1 VKKSVNYS
9 AKVRLPISQDPHP
22 LPKLT
27 NLCHDRF
34 KEYLSN
40 EPMRIL
46 VVEDDPGIGF
56 LLETIL
62 ATHKYAV
69 DVATDGQ
76 AGLDLSDAYEYDA
89 ILLDVSLPKK
99 DGISVCREIRAQGNT
114 VPILLLTSLDSPADR
129 TKGLDAGADDY
140 LGKPFDQDELLA
152 RLRAILRRSHAPT
165 VPILNWGSLQLDPV
179 STNVTFGDRLVPVT
193 PKEYALLELFLRNSK
208 RVFSCN
214 AILDHLWSFNTPGE
228 EVIRTHIKG
237 LRQKLKQVGATADFI
252 ETVYGIGYRLN
263 PLAKPLDT
271 RIEPPGTTLL
281 IDAWEKFKGQVHEQ
295 VAVLE
300 QLAVRFFNQDL
311 QSDWQAIGKN
321 IAHSLTGSLGTF
333 GFSLSSELAR
343 QIEKLLGSER
353 DLTPAQ
359 GQLLLSLVT
368 ALREELDRPIVTTD
382 LHNFTPDL
390 ATDILLISV
399 DQDLNREIQSMAIDR
414 GWSVQIVPTIAAAR
428 SQLHRDRTRSIVLTE
443 DAILHSR
450 SVPQERRG
458 SANEQTEAVLGLLV
472 EVNKQVPLVPVI
484 ALTNPDQLDPVLPPL
499 GNWISICPTKL
510 ADLMESIDRAIAE
523 AESTQTHVLVVDDDL
538 KILAIL
544 RALLLPW
551 GFKITTLD
559 DSQKFWEVLP
569 VVKPDLLIL
578 DVEMPIVSGLDLCQ
592 SIRDQSEWSN
602 LPIIFLTAH
611 TEPTLIQQVFAIGAD
626 DFVTK
631 PVVGPEIIARI
642 TNLMERQQV
651 QKLKSAQWQ
660 RIDAERAKLAT
671 KAKIQTALIAI
682 NAAVSADNTLQARQS
697 RPILEQVEIL
707 CQLLLDTD

>member
-1 VKKSVNYS
+1 
-9 AKVRLPISQDPHP
+9 
-22 LPKLT
+22 
-27 NLCHDRF
+27 
-34 KEYLSN
+34 
-40 EPMRIL
+40 MRIL

-56 LLETIL
+56 LLETML

-89 ILLDVSLPKK
+89 ILLDVTLPKK
-99 DGISVCREIRAQGNT
+99 DGISVCREIRAKGNT
-114 VPILLLTSLDSPADR
+114 VPILLLTSLNSPTDR

-140 LGKPFDQDELLA
+140 LGKPFDQDELMA
-152 RLRAILRRSHAPT
+152 RLRAILRRSHAPS
-165 VPILNWGSLQLDPV
+165 VPILTWGNLQLDPV
-179 STNVTFGDRLVPVT
+179 STNVTFGDQLVPVT

-214 AILDHLWSFNTPGE
+214 AILDHLWSFDTPGE

-237 LRQKLKQVGATADFI
+237 LRQKLKQVGAAADFI
-252 ETVYGIGYRLN
+252 ETVYGIGYRL
-263 PLAKPLDT
+263 KPIDSS
-271 RIEPPGTTLL
+271 GATLL
-281 IDAWEKFKGQVHEQ
+281 TDTWEKFKGQVHEQ

-343 QIEKLLGSER
+343 QIEKLLGSNR
-353 DLTPAQ
+353 DLTTEQ

-382 LHNFTPDL
+382 LHSFAPDL
-390 ATDILLISV
+390 ATDILLVSA
-399 DQDLNREIQSMAIDR
+399 DQDLNREIQSMAIDFRSVRVGDSLPLGTASASAEGLRQR
-414 GWSVQIVPTIAAAR
+414 GWNLQIVPTIAAAR
-428 SQLHRDRTRSIVLTE
+428 SQLHRDRARSILLTE
-443 DAILHSR
+443 TEI
-450 SVPQERRG
+450 
-458 SANEQTEAVLGLLV
+458 EQTEAVLGLLV
-472 EVNKQVPLVPVI
+472 EINKQVPLIPVI
-484 ALTNPDQLDPVLPPL
+484 ALTNPDRLDPTVQHL
-499 GNWISICPTKL
+499 GNWISVCPTKI
-510 ADLMESIDRAIAE
+510 ADLMESIDLAIAE
-523 AESTQTHVLVVDDDL
+523 AESTQTHILVVDDDL

-551 GFKITTLD
+551 GFKITTLA
-559 DSQKFWEVLP
+559 DSQKFWEILP

-592 SIRDQSEWSN
+592 SIRNRAEWSS

-611 TEPTLIQQVFAIGAD
+611 TEPSLIQQVFAIGAD

-651 QKLKSAQWQ
+651 QRLKSAQWQ
-660 RIDAERAKLAT
+660 RIDAERVKLAT
-671 KAKIQTALIAI
+671 KAKIQAALMAI
-682 NAAVSADNTLQARQS
+682 NAAVSADSTLPACQS
-697 RPILEQVEIL
+697 RPILEQVDIL
-707 CQLLLDTD
+707 CQLLLDSEIQTKITAISD

>member
-1 VKKSVNYS
+1 
-9 AKVRLPISQDPHP
+9 
-22 LPKLT
+22 
-27 NLCHDRF
+27 
-34 KEYLSN
+34 
-40 EPMRIL
+40 MRIL

-62 ATHKYAV
+62 ETHKYAV

-89 ILLDVSLPKK
+89 ILLDVTLPKK
-99 DGISVCREIRAQGNT
+99 DGISVCREIRAKGNT

-140 LGKPFDQDELLA
+140 LGKPFDRDELLA

-165 VPILNWGSLQLDPV
+165 VPILSWGNLQLDPV

-214 AILDHLWSFNTPGE
+214 AILDHLWSFDTPGE

-237 LRQKLKQVGATADFI
+237 LRQKLKQVGAAADFI
-252 ETVYGIGYRLN
+252 ETVYGIGYRL
-263 PLAKPLDT
+263 KP
-271 RIEPPGTTLL
+271 IEPPGTNLL
-281 IDAWEKFKGQVHEQ
+281 TDAWEKFKGQVHEQ

-300 QLAVRFFNQDL
+300 QLSVRFFNQDL

-333 GFSLSSELAR
+333 GFSLSAELAR
-343 QIEKLLGSER
+343 QIEKLLGSNR
-353 DLTPAQ
+353 DLTTEQ

-382 LHNFTPDL
+382 LHSFAPDL
-390 ATDILLISV
+390 VTDILLVSA
-399 DQDLNREIQSMAIDR
+399 DKDLNREIQSMAIER
-414 GWSVQIVPTIAAAR
+414 GWRIQIVPTIADAR
-428 SQLHRDRTRSIVLTE
+428 SQLHRDRTRSILLTE
-443 DAILHSR
+443 AAILHFSTGEASPTR

-484 ALTNPDQLDPVLPPL
+484 ALTNPDRLDPALHQL
-499 GNWISICPTKL
+499 GNWISICPTKI
-510 ADLMESIDRAIAE
+510 ADLMESIDRAITE

-551 GFKITTLD
+551 GFKITTLA
-559 DSQKFWEVLP
+559 DSQKFWEILP
-569 VVKPDLLIL
+569 LVKPDLLIL

-592 SIRDQSEWSN
+592 SIRDRAEWSS

-631 PVVGPEIIARI
+631 PVVGAEIIARI

-651 QKLKSAQWQ
+651 QRLKTAQWQ
-660 RIDAERAKLAT
+660 RIDAERVKLAT
-671 KAKIQTALIAI
+671 KAKIQAALMAI

>member
-1 VKKSVNYS
+1 
-9 AKVRLPISQDPHP
+9 
-22 LPKLT
+22 
-27 NLCHDRF
+27 
-34 KEYLSN
+34 
-40 EPMRIL
+40 MRIL

-99 DGISVCREIRAQGNT
+99 DGISVCREIRAKGNT
-114 VPILLLTSLDSPADR
+114 VPILLLTCLDSPGDR
-129 TKGLDAGADDY
+129 TRGLDAGADDY
-140 LGKPFDQDELLA
+140 LGKPFDRDELLA

-165 VPILNWGSLQLDPV
+165 VPILTWGDLKLDPV
-179 STNVTFGDRLVPVT
+179 STDVTFGDRLVPVT

-214 AILDHLWSFNTPGE
+214 AILDHLWSFDTPGE
-228 EVIRTHIKG
+228 DVIRTHIKG
-237 LRQKLKQVGATADFI
+237 LRHKLKQVGAAADFI
-252 ETVYGIGYRLN
+252 ETVYGIGYRL
-263 PLAKPLDT
+263 KP
-271 RIEPPGTTLL
+271 IESSGTTLL
-281 IDAWEKFKGQVHEQ
+281 NDTWEKFKGQVHEQ
-295 VAVLE
+295 VTVLE

-343 QIEKLLGSER
+343 QIEKLLSSNR
-353 DLTPAQ
+353 NLTTAQ

-382 LHNFTPDL
+382 LLSFTPDL
-390 ATDILLISV
+390 TTDILLVSA
-399 DQDLNREIQSMAIDR
+399 DRDLNREIQSMASDFR
-414 GWSVQIVPTIAAAR
+414 SERLRQRSWNVQIVPTIAAAR
-428 SQLHRDRTRSIVLTE
+428 SQLQRDRTRSILLTE
-443 DAILHSR
+443 TVIL
-450 SVPQERRG
+450 QGRG

-472 EVNKQVPLVPVI
+472 DINKQVPLVPVI
-484 ALTNPDQLDPVLPPL
+484 ALINPDRLDPIVQHL
-499 GNWISICPTKL
+499 GNWTSVCPTNI
-510 ADLMESIDRAIAE
+510 ANLMESIDRAIAD

-538 KILAIL
+538 KILTIL

-551 GFKITTLD
+551 GFKITTLS
-559 DSQKFWEVLP
+559 DSRKFWEILP
-569 VVKPDLLIL
+569 MCKPDLLIL
-578 DVEMPIVSGLDLCQ
+578 DIEMPIVSGLDLCQ
-592 SIRDQSEWSN
+592 SIRDRTEYAN

-611 TEPTLIQQVFAIGAD
+611 TEPELIQQVFAIGAD

-631 PVVGPEIIARI
+631 PVIGPEIIARI

-651 QKLKSAQWQ
+651 QILKSAQWQ
-660 RIDAERAKLAT
+660 RIDAARVKLAT
-671 KAKIQTALIAI
+671 KAKIQAALMAI
-682 NAAVSADNTLQARQS
+682 NAAVLADNTLQARQS
-697 RPILEQVEIL
+697 RPILEQVDIL
-707 CQLLLDTD
+707 CQLLLDRD